1 MNPHLFVKVF
11 HNRVYAY
18 SSGSKF
24 LEVSGKLAEWIESH
38 QKTLDAYDSAE
49 EEVLY
54 CHILK
59 RGNVLT
65 HPLTQTRTK
74 PPLIQSEQ

>member
-1 MNPHLFVKVF
+1 MPASNACQLVFKYLLMNPHLFVKAF

-24 LEVSGKLAEWIESH
+24 LEVSGKLAEWIESN

-54 CHILK
+54 CHIL
-59 RGNVLT
+59 
-65 HPLTQTRTK
+65 TRMATY
-74 PPLIQSEQ
+74 